1 MGCGNGK
8 LLPYV
13 LNLKPDECNYYAV
26 DIAPNMISST
36 EAFLGH
42 YIRKIGVKTGFHEWI
57 KEQRLHL
64 FVQNGEEPFNFDVKF
79 DRIFCNV
86 VLQIT
91 ENPLK
96 MLKNFHS
103 YAEEGC
109 LMGVSIPGNE
119 ELSNFFPITQKIIQ
133 ELELPTPI
141 RSYYYLYKT
150 FESVANE
157 AGWEVVT
164 SW

>member
-1 MGCGNGK
+1 M
-8 LLPYV
+8 
-13 LNLKPDECNYYAV
+13 D
-26 DIAPNMISST
+26 
-36 EAFLGH
+36 
-42 YIRKIGVKTGFHEWI
+42 
-57 KEQRLHL
+57 
-64 FVQNGEEPFNFDVKF
+64 FDVKF

-96 MLKNFHS
+96 MLKNLCN

-109 LMGVSIPGNE
+109 LMGVSVPGNE
-119 ELSNFFPITQKIIQ
+119 ELSNFFPITQKLID
-133 ELELPTPI
+133 ELDLPTPT

-164 SW
+164 SWEQNAVFPFFEFDQKIIEFTKEFLHL